1 MAASSPRP
9 RSAPRKPV
17 TTSKGTDL
25 FEYTTESGQ
34 DISLPRF
41 DSVKPG
47 VIRKIRK
54 LSDVDQFFTV
64 LETLAD
70 AETLAVIDD
79 MEQGE
84 FQALQEAWFKH
95 SGVELGES

>member
-1 MAASSPRP
+1 M
-9 RSAPRKPV
+9 
-17 TTSKGTDL
+17 
-25 FEYTTESGQ
+25 FEYTLNDGTL
-34 DISLPRF
+34 ITLPRF

-70 AETLAVIDD
+70 ADTLAIIDD
-79 MEQGE
+79 LEQEE
-84 FQALQEAWFKH
+84 FQNLQEAWFKH

>member
-1 MAASSPRP
+1 M
-9 RSAPRKPV
+9 
-17 TTSKGTDL
+17 
-25 FEYTTESGQ
+25 FNYTTEDGT
-34 DISLPRF
+34 DITLPRF

-70 AETLAVIDD
+70 EDTLAVIDEL
-79 MEQGE
+79 EQEE
-84 FQALQEAWFKH
+84 FQSLQEAWFKH
-95 SGVELGES
+95 SGVDMGES

>member
-1 MAASSPRP
+1 MAATSGRP
-9 RSAPRKPV
+9 RSAPRKPTPIRKEV
-17 TTSKGTDL
+17 DL
-25 FEYTTESGQ
+25 FHYTTADGTE
-34 DISLPRF
+34 ITLPRF

-70 AETLAVIDD
+70 EETLRIIDD
-79 MEQGE
+79 LDQSE
-84 FQALQEAWFKH
+84 FQEFQEAWFRH
-95 SGVELGES
+95 SGVDLGE